1 MKKFTFESKLLSVT
15 EFFRNSLYPSIRPSS
30 PKASTGTQDERFR
43 PHPLVVSDSE
53 ERRIVSNHGDD
64 TLINANRITSLFAL
78 LILPLFLSGCGRH
91 ETTGGA
97 FGTAAGAIIGSSVAG
112 RNDKT
117 TGAVLGGIIGNMI
130 GGSAGRAADQDE
142 AEENRHQHRIIR
154 ERERQIAAREAELLR
169 TRNGLDRWC
178 MSCYRQNNI
187 AGAQR
192 CPSCGDGLIREK
204 YCNGCLTTFT
214 ATSSYR
220 YCPYC
225 RERRALVYR

>member
-1 MKKFTFESKLLSVT
+1 MKQHVIPTMLISLSLLFS
-15 EFFRNSLYPSIRPSS
+15 
-30 PKASTGTQDERFR
+30 A
-43 PHPLVVSDSE
+43 
-53 ERRIVSNHGDD
+53 
-64 TLINANRITSLFAL
+64 
-78 LILPLFLSGCGRH
+78 CGRH
-91 ETTGGA
+91 ETAGGT

-130 GGSAGRAADQDE
+130 GGSAGRAADQEEADE
-142 AEENRHQHRIIR
+142 QRYHRRLIR
-154 ERERQIAAREAELLR
+154 ERERQITLREAELQR

-214 ATSSYR
+214 PTSAYR